1 MTAISIQQTKY
12 GREKKLSTPGGS
24 VTESAHKLTIR
35 VPLTQHIMR
44 LRMKQVAIVSSGVSA
59 MPQLVQ
65 KTYRQKARDMKT
77 NENTITQFGER
88 NQAESGIPD
97 EVKSESLR
105 ISRKITMLRFNMN
118 SSILT
123 KHCMLSN
130 CLFLCLRYFFRKQ
143 K

>member
-12 GREKKLSTPGGS
+12 GREKQLSTPGGS
-24 VTESAHKLTIR
+24 DTESEHKLKIR

-44 LRMKQVAIVSSGVSA
+44 LRMKEVAIVSSGVSA

-65 KTYRQKARDMKT
+65 KTYRQKARDMKN

-88 NQAESGIPD
+88 YQAESGIPD

-105 ISRKITMLRFNMN
+105 ISRKITMLRFIN

>member
-12 GREKKLSTPGGS
+12 GREKQLSTPGGS
-24 VTESAHKLTIR
+24 VTESEHKLKIR

-44 LRMKQVAIVSSGVSA
+44 LRMKEVAIVSSGVSA
-59 MPQLVQ
+59 TPQLVQ

-88 NQAESGIPD
+88 YQAESGIPD

-105 ISRKITMLRFNMN
+105 ISRKITMLRFMK

-123 KHCMLSN
+123 KCCMLSN
-130 CLFLCLRYFFRKQ
+130 CLFLCLRYFFRIQ

>member
-12 GREKKLSTPGGS
+12 GREKQLSTPGGS
-24 VTESAHKLTIR
+24 VTESEHKLKIR

-44 LRMKQVAIVSSGVSA
+44 LRMKEVAIVSSGVSA

-65 KTYRQKARDMKT
+65 KTFHRDMKT

-88 NQAESGIPD
+88 YQAESGIPD

-105 ISRKITMLRFNMN
+105 ISRKITMLRFINN
-118 SSILT
+118 SILT

>member
-1 MTAISIQQTKY
+1 MTTISIQQTKY

-24 VTESAHKLTIR
+24 VTESEHKLTIR

-44 LRMKQVAIVSSGVSA
+44 LRMKQVANVSSGVSA
-59 MPQLVQ
+59 IHNWLK

-88 NQAESGIPD
+88 YQAESGIPD

-105 ISRKITMLRFNMN
+105 ISRKITMLRFIN

-123 KHCMLSN
+123 KHFMLSN
-130 CLFLCLRYFFRKQ
+130 CLFLCLR
-143 K
+143 

>member
-12 GREKKLSTPGGS
+12 GREKQLSTPGGS
-24 VTESAHKLTIR
+24 VTESEHKLKIR

-44 LRMKQVAIVSSGVSA
+44 LRMKEVAIVSSGVSA

-77 NENTITQFGER
+77 NENTIIQFGER
-88 NQAESGIPD
+88 YQAESGIPD

-105 ISRKITMLRFNMN
+105 TSRKITMLRFIN

>member
-12 GREKKLSTPGGS
+12 GREKQLSTPGGS
-24 VTESAHKLTIR
+24 VTESEHKLKIR

-44 LRMKQVAIVSSGVSA
+44 LRMKEVAIVSSGVSA

-88 NQAESGIPD
+88 YQAESGIPD
-97 EVKSESLR
+97 EVKSEILR
-105 ISRKITMLRFNMN
+105 ISRKITMLRFIN

-123 KHCMLSN
+123 KHFMLSN
-130 CLFLCLRYFFRKQ
+130 CLFLCLR
-143 K
+143 

>member
-12 GREKKLSTPGGS
+12 RREKKLSTPGGS
-24 VTESAHKLTIR
+24 VTESEHKLKIR

-44 LRMKQVAIVSSGVSA
+44 LRMKEVAIVSSGVSA

-88 NQAESGIPD
+88 YQAENGIPD

-105 ISRKITMLRFNMN
+105 ISRKITMLRFIN

>member
-12 GREKKLSTPGGS
+12 GREKQLSTPGGS
-24 VTESAHKLTIR
+24 VTESEHKLKIR

-44 LRMKQVAIVSSGVSA
+44 LRMKEVAIVSSGVSA

-88 NQAESGIPD
+88 YQAESGIPD

-105 ISRKITMLRFNMN
+105 ISRKITMLRFIN